1 MSTIKS
7 QLTADMKA
15 AMRAKQKLQL
25 TTIRMA
31 LAAIKQ
37 KEIDE
42 KLILS
47 DAEVSSIITK
57 MIKQRKDSAEQ
68 YNAADRK
75 ELADKELAEIEY
87 LVDYLPEALTADELQ
102 ALIQQSITETQVSS
116 IKEMGQ
122 VMNHLRPQIQG
133 RADMG
138 EVANLIKS
146 AFA

>member
-25 TTIRMA
+25 TTMRMA